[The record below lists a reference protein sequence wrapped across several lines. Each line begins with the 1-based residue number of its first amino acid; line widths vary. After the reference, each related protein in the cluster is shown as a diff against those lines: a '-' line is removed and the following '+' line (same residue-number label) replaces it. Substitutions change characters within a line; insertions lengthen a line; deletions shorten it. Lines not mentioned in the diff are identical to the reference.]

1 MEKQLYTIRIAVAF
15 WLAFTFSSA
24 TYGLQLSSISLE
36 TFDGKKIACQ
46 LDSIGVDGE
55 LAGEGV
61 PAGLNVQ
68 DLLRVEN
75 LSPTTT
81 PTRNVKIML
90 ANDGFV
96 WASEFTSDGQNA
108 SIISKTVVGEFPLET
123 MKAVI
128 WRQHRKVE
136 TALKNRS
143 PEFDQIVVESGD
155 DQVIVNG
162 LLERV
167 TEEKVEVN
175 YNGKSRKISRSI
187 VLAIVT
193 ADLQPKPPT
202 KTIGTFEMVDGSSV
216 TGGIDSFKDGVISVM
231 LDNRNSIR
239 LDASLLRN
247 VFIKSDRIAFLSS
260 MTPIEVDS
268 RAYFGIE
275 REWQRNKSV
284 EGNPLTLNSKTSEN
298 PIVYERGIG
307 TQSYSRLVFAVPDD
321 FDRFSATVGIDA
333 ETDGKGDCNIIV
345 QADGISVWQGRVKS
359 DDEPQ
364 LIDVDISN
372 SKQISLIVQP
382 GKQFDLSDHLDWC
395 NAKFLN
401 TK

>member
-1 MEKQLYTIRIAVAF
+1 MEKQLYTIRIAVAL
-15 WLAFTFSSA
+15 WLTLTLSSA
-24 TYGLQLSSISLE
+24 LSGFQLSDVSLE
-36 TFDGKKIACQ
+36 TFDGQKISCQ
-46 LDSIGVDGE
+46 LDSISDEGA
-55 LAGEGV
+55 LAGNGI

-68 DLLRVEN
+68 DLLYIEN
-75 LSPTTT
+75 LSPIST
-81 PTRNVKIML
+81 PQRNVKIML
-90 ANDGFV
+90 ANGGFV
-96 WASEFTSDGQNA
+96 WASEFASDGQDA
-108 SIISKTVVGEFPLET
+108 TIISKTVVGDFPLES

-143 PEFDQIVVESGD
+143 SEFDQIVVESGE
-155 DQVIVNG
+155 DQIIVNG

-175 YNGKSRKISRSI
+175 YQGESRKISRSI

-193 ADLQPKPPT
+193 ADLQPKPAT
-202 KTIGTFEMVDGSSV
+202 KTIGTFEMVDGSTV

-231 LDNRNSIR
+231 LDSLNKIN

-247 VFIKSDRIAFLSS
+247 VSIRSDRIAFLSS
-260 MTPIEVDS
+260 MTPLEVDS
-268 RAYFGIE
+268 RAYFGVE
-275 REWQRNKSV
+275 REWRRDKSV
-284 EGNPLTLNSKTSEN
+284 EGNPLTLNSNDEED
-298 PIVYERGIG
+298 PIVFARGIG
-307 TQSYSRLVFAVPDD
+307 TQSYSRLVFTVPDN

-333 ETDGKGDCNIIV
+333 ETGGKGDCKVIV
-345 QADGISVWQGRVKS
+345 QADGISVWQGRVKAN
-359 DDEPQ
+359 DEPQ
-364 LIDVDISN
+364 VIDVDISN